1 MSRRNPMNDRYQK
14 KDDDQ
19 KVSSGPKRAA
29 SAKPK
34 SKAAASVTM
43 GSDKKTPKE
52 KKEARREA
60 ERKEQDNAKPYQ
72 NPPTARYKMLTRLWI
87 VLIVIAIAAT
97 VLVWI
102 LQAYLPAWGMPVL
115 LVIAYGC
122 IIAALVVD
130 FKFRKQERR
139 RYQAEMETK
148 RGREARNAAKNG
160 AKRPPKKEEE
170 AAAIEEAPKKK
181 GLFGFGRKK
190 ESSSSEEA

>member
-19 KVSSGPKRAA
+19 KVSSGTKRAA

-34 SKAAASVTM
+34 SKAAASVTI
-43 GSDKKTPKE
+43 GSGKKTPKE
-52 KKEARREA
+52 KKEARKEA
-60 ERKEQDNAKPYQ
+60 ERKEQENQRPYQ
-72 NPPTARYKMLTRLWI
+72 NPPTPRYKMLTRLWI
-87 VLIVIAIAAT
+87 ALIVIAIAAT
-97 VLVWI
+97 VLVWL

-139 RYQAEMETK
+139 RYQAEMEGKKDREK
-148 RGREARNAAKNG
+148 RAAAKNG
-160 AKRPPKKEEE
+160 AKRSSQKEPEP
-170 AAAIEEAPKKK
+170 AAEAIEEAPKKK
-181 GLFGFGRKK
+181 RLFGRKK
-190 ESSSSEEA
+190 ETPSTEEA